1 MTPFLTG
8 FAESVL
14 KRLIDD
20 RAIELAPTVDA
31 EDRVALFVAN
41 WLGTRPQG
49 SSLLSSLEA
58 GLLACPEVSELYA
71 DLDGLKAI
79 VDDLGESAVR

>member
-14 KRLIDD
+14 KRLLDD
-20 RAIELAPTVDA
+20 RAVELSPTA
-31 EDRVALFVAN
+31 ESEDRAALFLAN
-41 WLGTRPQG
+41 WLATRPQG

-58 GLLACPEVSELYA
+58 GLLACPEVNELYA